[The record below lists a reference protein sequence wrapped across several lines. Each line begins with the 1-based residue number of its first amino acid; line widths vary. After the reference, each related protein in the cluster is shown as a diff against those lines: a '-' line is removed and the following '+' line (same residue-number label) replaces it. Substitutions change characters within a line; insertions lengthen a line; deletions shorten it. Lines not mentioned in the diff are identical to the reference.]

1 MNLFDIIFIKKVRSN
16 PPCYMVHHKQ
26 NVFFQ
31 VWSQVKGHVAGNN
44 TTFKLDDVKE
54 LFKQG
59 LTNVSAEHWKNYDN
73 HVHKI
78 EETMWENEE
87 TIDQLHEN
95 FSPII
100 IRPFEEQDED
110 SDLDDFNDDH
120 DSDVDHDGEE

>member
-1 MNLFDIIFIKKVRSN
+1 
-16 PPCYMVHHKQ
+16 MVHHKQ